1 MGEIKLLKKSIVLF
15 LIHLHKSNKKIMRIV
30 AGIMSGFLGLIMSFF
45 LNLKIIVNY
54 DPALMITNELAGKL

>member
-15 LIHLHKSNKKIMRIV
+15 LIHLHKCNKKIMQIV

-45 LNLKIIVNY
+45 F
-54 DPALMITNELAGKL
+54 ELENHC

>member
-30 AGIMSGFLGLIMSFF
+30 AGIMTGFLGLTMSFF
-45 LNLKIIVNY
+45 
-54 DPALMITNELAGKL
+54 ELENHC